1 MNDRSSTALARLR
14 AADPAPPAP
23 DPSDP
28 YARAMLDRV
37 LTTADAP
44 PSPVRPGRRRLAMA
58 LAAASVL
65 GAAGV
70 LAVAEPWAAPAEAY
84 SVGTN
89 ADGSI
94 EVSFDAAELTDPAKL
109 NADLAGAGARTV
121 VMAFAPA
128 GQCAEE
134 PALDTGYQL
143 PIPGTPE
150 HATTP
155 LDYQPGE
162 DGVFIVIRPQ
172 YLPPADTLVIGYSVD
187 EDAEGHTTMVR
198 PVVVTAVPS
207 CLDRPTP
214 PGQPASR

>member
-14 AADPAPPAP
+14 AADPAPAAP

-109 NADLAGAGARTV
+109 NADLARAGARTV
-121 VMAFAPA
+121 VMGFAPA
-128 GQCAEE
+128 EQC
-134 PALDTGYQL
+134 TGGTTIDVYYEL
-143 PIPGTPE
+143 PLPGTPE

-155 LDYQPGE
+155 IDYQLRE
-162 DGVFIVIRPQ
+162 DGVFVVIRPQ
-172 YLPPADTLVIGYSVD
+172 YLPPADTLVIGYAVHD
-187 EDAEGHTTMVR
+187 GAEGRTTMVR
-198 PVVVTAVPS
+198 PVVVMTVPT
-207 CLDRPTP
+207 CLARPTP
-214 PGQPASR
+214 PVIAPN